1 MIALFSRLPL
11 LLRAAANS
19 AWSSLPNIC
28 RLSSVARHRGRSE
41 YGTAFPQGLGAWM
54 LSGLV
59 VYSFFSAADSVA
71 AEPNAADDRPSNR
84 SATLPAYEIPRI
96 NSVPQIDG
104 EVTIEEWAQATRVL
118 INIETDPAENVP
130 TAIRAEALIMEDGD
144 TLYVAFIAQDPDIS
158 QIRAFY
164 SDRDLLWDDDRIGI
178 VLDTFNDERRAYE
191 FWVNPLG
198 VQADAIYDDINRRG
212 DDSWNAIWDS
222 AGRITLDGYETEMAI
237 PLKQLRFS
245 PSDTTQTWGV
255 DFVRQFPRDRENRIA
270 NNPLDRDVS
279 CYLCQ
284 LRKLEGL
291 ANLESSRNLEIIP
304 SLTASSV
311 HTRGRELGAWEKPGA
326 DPDAGVNVRWG
337 MTQDVY
343 LNATLNPDFSQ
354 VEADSPQLAI
364 NNTFSLFF
372 PERRTFFLDGADYFD
387 TFQNLVYTRNIADPD
402 YGLKLTGK
410 SGRHTYGVLTANDQ
424 TTGFIVPGA
433 LGSSTV
439 RLVDPDLID
448 GAVESDINIGR
459 YRMDLFENSAV
470 GLVVTDRRADQLGY
484 SNSVIS
490 LDTVLRPTN
499 ADTITVQGVYSRTKN
514 PQQVQQSFNRDA
526 LQTGDS
532 LRVEYRHVDAEWDW
546 RVSYDDIGEDFR
558 ADLGFVNRTDYKK
571 IITTLGRTWR
581 ADGSSLLSRFRI
593 AIDYDRTEDQSGK
606 EIEEELE
613 FFVNMNGPAQSYL
626 NALFGGSKTYWNG
639 AYFDEQ
645 FNQVSAGFSPL
656 PNLGLGATLRIED
669 IVDFAN
675 TRLGQSNR
683 LSPFIRLQL
692 GRHLQLNLSHTH
704 QQFNVDGGRLF
715 TANLSDL
722 RTTYQFDAKSFLR
735 FTLQYNDRER
745 DRSLYLRDVQRQS
758 ADLTAQ
764 LLYSYR
770 FTAATRF
777 FVGYSDAS
785 FQDDRYDT
793 LEPIG
798 RSLFAKFTY
807 AWQP

>member
-1 MIALFSRLPL
+1 MTTSYSLVLAFIRLLSLFCTQDISKTSR
-11 LLRAAANS
+11 
-19 AWSSLPNIC
+19 
-28 RLSSVARHRGRSE
+28 RGRRLAMNLEKRSAR
-41 YGTAFPQGLGAWM
+41 TWQISPLIFNKANHLLKAACF
-54 LSGLV
+54 LSLFAV
-59 VYSFFSAADSVA
+59 SDASAAGSSF
-71 AEPNAADDRPSNR
+71 EP
-84 SATLPAYEIPRI
+84 YEIPRI
-96 NSVPQIDG
+96 DNAPRIDG
-104 EVTIEEWAQATRVL
+104 QVAPAEWAEAKRVT
-118 INIETDPAENVP
+118 INIETDPAENVT
-130 TAIRAEALIMEDGD
+130 TAVSAEALIMEDGD

-164 SDRDLLWDDDRIGI
+164 SDRDLLWDDDHIGI

-198 VQADAIYDDINRRG
+198 VQADRIYDDINRRG

-222 AGRITLDGYETEMAI
+222 AGRITLNGYETEMAI

-245 PSDTTQTWGV
+245 PSEAAQIWGV
-255 DFVRQFPRDRENRIA
+255 DFVRRFPRDRENRIA

-284 LRKLEGL
+284 LRKMEGL
-291 ANLESSRNLEIIP
+291 ADLESSRNLEIIP
-304 SLTASSV
+304 SLTALTAQ
-311 HTRGRELGAWEKPGA
+311 TRGRDLGPWEEPGA
-326 DPDAGVNVRWG
+326 EPDAGVNLRWG
-337 MTQDVY
+337 VTQDVY

-439 RLVDPDLID
+439 RLADPSLID

-470 GLVVTDRRADQLGY
+470 GIVVTDRRADQVGY
-484 SNSVIS
+484 SNSVAS
-490 LDTVLRPTN
+490 LDAVLRPTE
-499 ADTITVQGVYSRTKN
+499 ADTISVQGVYSRTKN
-514 PQQVQQSFNRDA
+514 PQQLQERFDSNAQQN
-526 LQTGDS
+526 GDS
-532 LRVEYRHVDAEWDW
+532 LRLEYRHVDAEWDW
-546 RVSYDDIGEDFR
+546 RLSYDDIGEDFR
-558 ADLGFVNRTDYKK
+558 ADLGFVNRTDFKK
-571 IITTLGRTWR
+571 FIGTLGRTWR
-581 ADGSSLLSRFRI
+581 ADGNSLLSRFRI

-626 NALFGGSKTYWNG
+626 NALVGGSKTFWNG

-645 FNQVSAGFSPL
+645 FNQVSVGFSPI
-656 PNLGLGATLRIED
+656 PSLGLGATLRIED

-683 LSPFIRLQL
+683 LSPFIRLQI
-692 GRHLQLNLSHTH
+692 GRHLQFNLSHTH

-722 RTTYQFDAKSFLR
+722 RTTYQFNAKSFLR
-735 FTLQYNDRER
+735 FTLQYNDRKR
-745 DRSLYLRDVQRQS
+745 DRSLYLRDVQSRS

-785 FQDDRYDT
+785 FQDDRYDG